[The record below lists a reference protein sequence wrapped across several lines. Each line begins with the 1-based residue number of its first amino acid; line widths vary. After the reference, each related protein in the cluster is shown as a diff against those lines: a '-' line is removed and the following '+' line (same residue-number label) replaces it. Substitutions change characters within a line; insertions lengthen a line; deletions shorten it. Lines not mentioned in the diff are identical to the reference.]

1 MTIWGLFSPE
11 ANKQERLGLEF
22 GGPVGSALHGVV
34 LLLYGSQQQAN
45 APGMCDRDRGAKQL
59 QFSGDMLSELSTENW
74 RQYLPQTNLGQ
85 ESGSRAQA
93 YVRKW
98 GDRTLP
104 DHVDSALWEESGAP
118 EHQCLTHIGWFPR
131 YLGPIPV
138 TDGAQCTVPISFCH
152 WKQHP
157 PTVSFSYLLV
167 AYEVVHHI
175 EADAILWPLP

>member
-11 ANKQERLGLEF
+11 ANKQERLGPEF
-22 GGPVGSALHGVV
+22 GGQVGSVLHGVV

-74 RQYLPQTNLGQ
+74 RQYLSRTNLGQ
-85 ESGSRAQA
+85 RSGPRAQA

-98 GDRTLP
+98 GDRIFP
-104 DHVDSALWEESGAP
+104 DSDIWEVSGAP
-118 EHQCLTHIGWFPR
+118 EHQCLTHIGWFSW

-138 TDGAQCTVPISFCH
+138 TDGAQGPVPIPFCH
-152 WKQHP
+152 WKQHL
-157 PTVSFSYLLV
+157 PTISSSCLLV
-167 AYEVVHHI
+167 VYEVVHHI
-175 EADAILWPLP
+175 EADAILWLPP